1 MKIHF
6 TWVLFSQYFSEF
18 FYIISNLKKMIFI
31 HTHNLLIPMLTINY
45 KKLEVT
51 YVLDLQELTVLI
63 VNLGFHFVW
72 TSHLTLFS

>member
-1 MKIHF
+1 
-6 TWVLFSQYFSEF
+6 
-18 FYIISNLKKMIFI
+18 MIFI